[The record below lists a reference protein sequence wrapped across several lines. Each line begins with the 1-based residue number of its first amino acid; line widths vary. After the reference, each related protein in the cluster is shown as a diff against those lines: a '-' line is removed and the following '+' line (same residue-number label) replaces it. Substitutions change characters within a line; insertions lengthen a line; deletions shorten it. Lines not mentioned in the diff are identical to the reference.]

1 MLLRRSRGEGEQNMP
16 LVRPERKEMEQIE
29 TAAMSPF
36 RNGVAA
42 VLVVLIGLMLALTA
56 APAHAQETGAEMPR
70 EFALPVRTDSPRE
83 TFATFQRLS
92 AEMETELVAYI
103 AEPSFAGVVRLAL
116 LSDQMNG
123 LLDLE
128 AEAAS
133 SRREI
138 GIRTMTYLMDIF
150 GRIPVI
156 DPSGIPDSDQMEA
169 DGQTAL
175 RIPGTPVYIMQIT
188 EGERQGEYL
197 FAASTVDVA
206 PRFFRAVQALP
217 LRTDLPIQSL
227 TSLGP
232 QLTGPL
238 VPPQVVAAVPSTLR
252 VLWLDTPAWKV
263 LTTILAILVIGILVA
278 ATFRVIS
285 ALTPESRLG
294 RLALQAMLPIAILV
308 ASGIALPAFA
318 FQINLSGRFAD
329 VLNSVQTLLTYMAYA
344 WLFWVSVRLVFEVV
358 ILSPRIPD
366 TSLDA
371 NLLRLV
377 ANVLGAIGVVV
388 IVAFGGQSIGIP
400 ILSILAGLGIGGLA
414 MALALRP
421 TLENLVGGVIL
432 YLDRP
437 VRVGDF
443 CRFGDQIGT
452 IEAIGLRS
460 TKLRAPDRTLIT
472 VPNAQFADMQIVN
485 FAHCDQ
491 MLITDTICL
500 RYETRPDQLRYL
512 LAQLRLMLHAH
523 PRIDSDTIRVRFAGY
538 GPSALNI
545 DMRVYV
551 QTREWNDFFAV
562 REDVYLRIADLV
574 ADAGT
579 DFAFPSQTIYLGKD
593 RGLDDGQAD
602 AAASVVQGWR
612 DAGNLPFPT
621 LPEADL
627 ARVDGSLD
635 YPPRGSHVLRVDS
648 SVPETTPE
656 TLSAEPDT
664 EDRANRQQ
672 R

>member
-1 MLLRRSRGEGEQNMP
+1 MRNKGAARFPGRG
-16 LVRPERKEMEQIE
+16 
-29 TAAMSPF
+29 
-36 RNGVAA
+36 GVAA
-42 VLVVLIGLMLALTA
+42 LMAGLTCLLVALSIS
-56 APAHAQETGAEMPR
+56 PGQAQDAGAGTPPDQ
-70 EFALPVRTDSPRE
+70 ALPIRTDSPRE

-92 AEMETELVAYI
+92 AEMESALAAYI
-103 AEPSFAGVVRLAL
+103 AEPSFAGVLRLAL
-116 LSDQMNG
+116 LSDQLNG

-133 SRREI
+133 SRREV

-156 DPSGIPDSDQMEA
+156 DPSGIPDSDRMEA
-169 DGQTAL
+169 EGQTAL
-175 RIPGTPVYIMQIT
+175 RIPGTPVYITRIA

-197 FAASTVDVA
+197 FAASSVDVA
-206 PRFFRAVQALP
+206 PRFFRAVQGLP

-238 VPPQVVAAVPSTLR
+238 VPPRLVAAMPPTLR

-263 LTTILAILVIGILVA
+263 LTTVLVVLLIALLVA
-278 ATFRVIS
+278 ATFRIVS
-285 ALTPESRLG
+285 RLMPESRLG
-294 RLALQAMLPIAILV
+294 RLVLQAMLPIAILI
-308 ASGIALPAFA
+308 ASGMVLPAVA
-318 FQINLSGRFAD
+318 FQINLSGQFAD
-329 VLNSVQTLLTYMAYA
+329 VLNAVQTLLTYGAWA
-344 WLFWVSVRLVFEVV
+344 WLFWVSVRLAFEAV

-388 IVAFGGQSIGIP
+388 ILAFGGQSIGIP

-443 CRFGDQIGT
+443 CRFADQIGT

-491 MLITDTICL
+491 MLIKDAICL
-500 RYETRPDQLRYL
+500 RYETTPDQVRYL

-523 PRIDSDTIRVRFAGY
+523 PRIDSDTIRVRFAGF
-538 GPSALNI
+538 GTSALNI

-579 DFAFPSQTIYLGKD
+579 GFAFPSQTIYIGRD
-593 RGLDDGQAD
+593 PGLDDRRAD

-627 ARVDGSLD
+627 ARIDGSLD
-635 YPPRGSHVLRVDS
+635 YPPRGSHALRVDS

-656 TLSAEPDT
+656 TLSAEPHT
-664 EDRANRQQ
+664 EDPATRKER
-672 R
+672 